1 MPESP
6 DRQLIVLVEDLL
18 AVRHVVARELRD
30 AGYDVL
36 TAPDG
41 TSAVTLIEGLRAP
54 PDLVIID
61 LRLPTMQGD
70 QLGTWLTLRYLRLPI
85 VFISGFPTVAEHLP
99 GPLLRKPFTAEEL
112 CAVVQEELAKASV
125 G

>member
-30 AGYDVL
+30 AGYEVL

-41 TSAVTLIEGLRAP
+41 TSAVTLIEGLGAP

-61 LRLPTMQGD
+61 LGLPTMPGA
-70 QLGTWLTLRYLRLPI
+70 QLGAWLTLRYPRLPI
-85 VFISGFPTVAEHLP
+85 VLISGLPTVTEQLP
-99 GPLLRKPFTAEEL
+99 GPLLRKPFTADEL
-112 CAVVQEELAKASV
+112 LTHVRQILDAPDTK
-125 G
+125 